1 VISNSPESTHV
12 NSITS
17 NSSDGCTSSH
27 DFESASFDSVIDM
40 YNPFR
45 PNDYIK
51 YCAER
56 IEKKRL
62 LELQEESNKRLDEL
76 AKERA
81 ERDAKLKQAR
91 DDGDM
96 AKVQSLVPQFGMGR
110 GRGLSNLPAWM
121 TAASLNGG
129 SNDSINESDAKKPKT
144 ASFDE
149 RNYEDNKNDIVS
161 TSIGGSS
168 IGVPVVRRRVALS
181 SPSCVL
187 LLRNMVVR
195 GEVDE

>member
-1 VISNSPESTHV
+1 MIYNSQESTQV

-17 NSSDGCTSSH
+17 NSNDGCTSSH
-27 DFESASFDSVIDM
+27 DFELASFDSLIDM

-81 ERDAKLKQAR
+81 EREAKLKQAR

-121 TAASLNGG
+121 TAASSNGG
-129 SNDSINESDAKKPKT
+129 NNSINESDTKKPKT

-149 RNYEDNKNDIVS
+149 KSYDDNSNDVIS
-161 TSIGGSS
+161 TSIGGS